1 LCAFFEFYGVSG
13 RKSMNGKRAWVVTL
27 VVFLA
32 GTALALVQNK
42 VAPCILT
49 LVEDF
54 NIDMATAGLLSSVF
68 ALVGIVIAI
77 PAAVILNRLGPKL
90 SGIVALI
97 CAIIGTL
104 LGVFTH
110 NIVFLMVSRVIEG
123 MGVGIIGVIGPSLVS
138 MWFPQA
144 KRGLPMSIWGS
155 YQMAA
160 QAAMFFLGGFL
171 TMHFGWQ
178 GMWWFAGIVC
188 VAALVLYTLF
198 IKSPRP
204 EESFANV
211 ESESVSLA
219 EGMRSPS
226 VWFLAAAT
234 MLFCVASFGFV
245 TWIAPCWSESFGWG
259 IDAANTWV
267 GYFSLIAVIMAV
279 VVGILL
285 NRIKNRKRFGMIAL
299 LLYGFIIVFGMY
311 LTDPVWL
318 LPFAIAYAAF
328 DACVPCVIWVLTP
341 QTVKRPEL
349 AGVALGVVSLGLN
362 LGVLIGPP
370 LIGASVD
377 IFGWQLGSWPLLG
390 ACLLGTL
397 CLAFCKIY
405 AGASV
410 SGEH

>member
-1 LCAFFEFYGVSG
+1 
-13 RKSMNGKRAWVVTL
+13 MNLMSKKRAWIVTFA
-27 VVFLA
+27 VFLA
-32 GTALALVQNK
+32 GIALALVQNK

-49 LVEDF
+49 LVADF

-77 PAAVILNRLGPKL
+77 PAALILNRLGPL
-90 SGIVALI
+90 RSGIAALA

-110 NIVFLMVSRVIEG
+110 NIILLMISRVIEG
-123 MGVGIIGVIGPSLVS
+123 MGVGIIGIIGPSLVS

-160 QAAMFFLGGFL
+160 QAVMFFLGGFL
-171 TMHFGWQ
+171 TTNFGWQ

-188 VAALVLYTLF
+188 VVALILYVLF
-198 IKSPRP
+198 IKSPPP
-204 EESFANV
+204 EKSYADV
-211 ESESVSLA
+211 ESKSVSLV
-219 EGMRSPS
+219 EGMRSRS

-245 TWIAPCWSESFGWG
+245 TWIAPCWSEAFGWD
-259 IDAANTWV
+259 IDTANTWV
-267 GYFSLIAVIMAV
+267 GYFSLIAVIMAI
-279 VVGILL
+279 VVGFVL

-299 LLYGFIIVFGMY
+299 LLYGLIIVVGMY
-311 LTDPVWL
+311 MTDPGWL

-328 DACVPCVIWVLTP
+328 DACVPCVIWVLAP

-370 LIGASVD
+370 LIGASVEA
-377 IFGWQLGSWPLLG
+377 FGWHYGSWPLLG
-390 ACLLGTL
+390 ACLLGIL
-397 CLAFCKIY
+397 CLVFCRIY
-405 AGASV
+405 TDGHDAAANKKD
-410 SGEH
+410 